1 MHRIATYIDQLPG
14 TLFVLGTIVLL
25 GAVRAFGTLAR
36 VAENPGGVE
45 LAAVL
50 MGALGIVALVF
61 AVRRRQSSVLVAA
74 AQLLAALAGANAL
87 GLALLW
93 PFLPPGSPVSLLD
106 LVIEGVAGSTAASV
120 VGVPVAVA
128 SLWLSRRYG
137 SNSLVTERRAR
148 VVYGTGNAAGPV
160 PATSAATNDGARGPG
175 PAERIG

>member
-1 MHRIATYIDQLPG
+1 MRRIATYIDQLPG
-14 TLFVLGTIVLL
+14 SLFVLSTIVLL

-50 MGALGIVALVF
+50 MGALGIVVLVF
-61 AVRRRQSSVLVAA
+61 AVRRRQSSVLVTS

-93 PFLPPGSPVSLLD
+93 PFLPPGSPITLLD
-106 LVIEGVAGSTAASV
+106 LVVEGLAGSTAASAL
-120 VGVPVAVA
+120 GVPLAVA

-137 SNSLVTERRAR
+137 SHSLVTERRAR
-148 VVYGTGNAAGPV
+148 VVYG
-160 PATSAATNDGARGPG
+160 ATSEPVSPEGPPAPAPAPPQRPDPG
-175 PAERIG
+175 PR

>member
-1 MHRIATYIDQLPG
+1 MRRIATYIDQLPG
-14 TLFVLGTIVLL
+14 SLFVLSTIVLL

-50 MGALGIVALVF
+50 MGALGIVVLVF
-61 AVRRRQSSVLVAA
+61 AVRRRQSSVLVTA

-93 PFLPPGSPVSLLD
+93 PFLPPGSPITLLD
-106 LVIEGVAGSTAASV
+106 LVVEGLAGSTAASAL
-120 VGVPVAVA
+120 GVPVAVA

-137 SNSLVTERRAR
+137 SHSLVTERRAR
-148 VVYGTGNAAGPV
+148 VVYGAV
-160 PATSAATNDGARGPG
+160 PAASRDGEPDVTPAPSPPRTPDRG
-175 PAERIG
+175 RQ